1 MPIAENPLGVGIVR
15 LANLHPRMERN
26 VLVSWLKQEGDPVRR
41 GEPLYLV
48 ETRKGVFEVCSEFD
62 GIVERLLVA
71 QGARVVVGQEIGT
84 IRLRAEAGTE
94 DASLR

>member
-1 MPIAENPLGVGIVR
+1 MPIAENPPGAGIVR
-15 LANLHPRMERN
+15 LANLHPRMESN
-26 VLVSWLKQEGDPVRR
+26 ILVSWLKQEGDPVRR

-62 GIVERLLVA
+62 GIVEQLLVA
-71 QGARVVVGQEIGT
+71 QGARVVVGQEMGT
-84 IRLRAEAGTE
+84 IRLCDEVGTE